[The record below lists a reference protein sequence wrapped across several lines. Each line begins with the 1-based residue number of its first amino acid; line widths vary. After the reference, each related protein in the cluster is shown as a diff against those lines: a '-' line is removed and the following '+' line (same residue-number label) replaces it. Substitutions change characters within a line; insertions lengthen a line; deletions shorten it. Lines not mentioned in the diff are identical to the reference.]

1 MVEIAK
7 SLKRSKTPMGA
18 VSFICALPDKGQ
30 NRLFSLNQ
38 RKIFTSTTPLN
49 IAKHVGIVEF
59 LVKDGHLLLNKTI
72 SRRFGPPLQY
82 ITLVL

>member
-1 MVEIAK
+1 
-7 SLKRSKTPMGA
+7 MGA

-38 RKIFTSTTPLN
+38 RKIFTSMTRLN

-59 LVKDGHLLLNKTI
+59 LVKDGHLLLYKTI
-72 SRRFGPPLQY
+72 SQRFGPPFQY
-82 ITLVL
+82 ITLLL